1 MKVHELAKE
10 LNIESK
16 ELIKKIKELNI
27 DIKSHLSILTEDQV
41 ENVRGVFAIS
51 GEKPIA
57 KEQEQTQPTAKPEPK
72 PEPKQWKPDLDRMI
86 CIRNISRGKLI
97 YKSKR
102 QMGYAIEWFKK
113 GDENYIELGE
123 FMNLK
128 NTDRRF
134 VTEPWIRIV
143 EDDEI
148 EILKYANI
156 LQYYKGILGI
166 DNVSDILTLD
176 FISFKKRFDTLPQ
189 GYRNAVA
196 EYAAEMIKNGT
207 LDSIK
212 IKNYIEEVMG
222 VSLDVL
228 IDSGAKDEDTS
239 IDIK

>member
-10 LNIESK
+10 LKIENK
-16 ELIKKIKELNI
+16 ELIKKIKELDI
-27 DIKSHLSILTEDQV
+27 DIKNHLSILTEEQV
-41 ENVRGVFAIS
+41 EKVKNIFIVNDKD
-51 GEKPIA
+51 E
-57 KEQEQTQPTAKPEPK
+57 EQEQDQIISQPKSD
-72 PEPKQWKPDLDRMI
+72 PEPKQWKPDLNRMI
-86 CIRNISRGKLI
+86 CVKNISRGKLI

-102 QMGYAIEWFKK
+102 QMGYTVEWFKK

-134 VTEPWIRIV
+134 VTEPWIRII

-196 EYAAEMIKNGT
+196 EHAAEMIKNGT

-222 VSLDVL
+222 ISLDVL
-228 IDSGAKDEDTS
+228 IDSGTKDEDIT

>member
-16 ELIKKIKELNI
+16 ELIKKIKELDI
-27 DIKSHLSILTEDQV
+27 DVKNHLSVLTEEQV
-41 ENVRGVFAIS
+41 EKVKNVFIVEDKQPTIR
-51 GEKPIA
+51 EQK
-57 KEQEQTQPTAKPEPK
+57 QEQSESKS
-72 PEPKQWKPDLDRMI
+72 EPKQWKPDLNRMI
-86 CIRNISRGKLI
+86 CVKNISRGKLI

-102 QMGYAIEWFKK
+102 QMGYTVEWFKK

-134 VTEPWIRIV
+134 VTEPWIRII

-176 FISFKKRFDTLPQ
+176 FMSFKKRFDTLPQ

-196 EYAAEMIKNGT
+196 EHAAEMIKNGT

-222 VSLDVL
+222 ISLDVL
-228 IDSGAKDEDTS
+228 IDSGVKDEDAT

>member
-10 LNIESK
+10 LKVESK
-16 ELIKKIKELNI
+16 ELIKKIKELDI
-27 DIKSHLSILTEDQV
+27 DIKNHLSILTEEQV
-41 ENVRGVFAIS
+41 EKVKNIFIVEDKQPTI
-51 GEKPIA
+51 GEQK
-57 KEQEQTQPTAKPEPK
+57 QEQSESD
-72 PEPKQWKPDLDRMI
+72 PEPKQWKPDLNRMI
-86 CIRNISRGKLI
+86 CVKNISRGKLI

-102 QMGYAIEWFKK
+102 QMGYTVEWFKK

-134 VTEPWIRIV
+134 VTEPWIRII

-196 EYAAEMIKNGT
+196 EHAAEMIKNGT

-222 VSLDVL
+222 ISLDVL
-228 IDSGAKDEDTS
+228 IDSGAKDEDTT